1 MCNLRDAIENI
12 IWDKMATDE
21 CGEFYSD
28 DPARDATDAILAA
41 LTPPP
46 MEWYINYDHW
56 EATTPHG
63 TYEVGDGGTNSAWV
77 KFPDGSN
84 MWVKPFEMG
93 KRLCD
98 MDNAVSVLGVKEK
111 ADG

>member
-1 MCNLRDAIENI
+1 MSDVRETIAGICDAEIQ
-12 IWDKMATDE
+12 
-21 CGEFYSD
+21 SD
-28 DPARDATDAILAA
+28 NPSCYVLADAILAA
-41 LTPPP
+41 LTPPL
-46 MEWYINYDHW
+46 EWYINYDHW

-84 MWVKPFEMG
+84 MWVKPVEMG

-98 MDNAVSVLGVKEK
+98 MDNAVSVFGVKEN

>member
-1 MCNLRDAIENI
+1 MTDVRETIAEIIGEHCMIEYDGPLHGVVGNRDA
-12 IWDKMATDE
+12 A
-21 CGEFYSD
+21 
-28 DPARDATDAILAA
+28 DAILAA

-46 MEWYINYDHW
+46 LEWYINYDHW

-98 MDNAVSVLGVKEK
+98 MDNAVSVLVVKEGK
-111 ADG
+111 W

>member
-1 MCNLRDAIENI
+1 MSDMRETIADIVKDGMCWMGCQKNAPVT
-12 IWDKMATDE
+12 A
-21 CGEFYSD
+21 
-28 DPARDATDAILAA
+28 DAILSA
-41 LTPPP
+41 LMSPQL
-46 MEWYINYDHW
+46 EWYINYDHW

-63 TYEVGDGGTNSAWV
+63 TYEVGGYGLNSAWV

-98 MDNAVSVLGVKEK
+98 MDNAVSVLVAKEK